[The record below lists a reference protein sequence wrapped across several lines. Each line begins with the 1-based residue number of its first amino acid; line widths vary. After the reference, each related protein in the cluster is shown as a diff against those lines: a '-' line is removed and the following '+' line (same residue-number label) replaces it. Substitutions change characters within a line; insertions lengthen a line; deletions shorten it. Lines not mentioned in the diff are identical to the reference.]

1 MESGGDRLCQTS
13 PIPRSPD
20 GDKNKLKFGCVS
32 LGCCRSSWSFCLV
45 KVIGLD
51 NHSPAEQIFHKTI
64 FLSAGVPVWYLQ
76 GIDILLCLFYSV
88 SPGLLLVFLLA
99 MINAMI
105 FRVMVLVMDLFS
117 ATRNV
122 KNYIQCLNSNS
133 TRYKEIPPPR
143 PLARGDAAG
152 T

>member
-1 MESGGDRLCQTS
+1 MALYLWGVAEVLGL
-13 PIPRSPD
+13 
-20 GDKNKLKFGCVS
+20 FVS
-32 LGCCRSSWSFCLV
+32 SKSLV
-45 KVIGLD
+45 STIT
-51 NHSPAEQIFHKTI
+51 AEQIFHKTS

-76 GIDILLCLFYSV
+76 GIDILLCLFYSG

-105 FRVMVLVMDLFS
+105 FRVMGLVMDLFS

-133 TRYKEIPPPR
+133 TRYKEIPPPPDR
-143 PLARGDAAG
+143 LQEATPQGRDFRVHTKKTLKGCSKK
-152 T
+152 

>member
-1 MESGGDRLCQTS
+1 MALYLWGVAEVLGL
-13 PIPRSPD
+13 
-20 GDKNKLKFGCVS
+20 FVS
-32 LGCCRSSWSFCLV
+32 SKSLV
-45 KVIGLD
+45 STIT
-51 NHSPAEQIFHKTI
+51 AEQIFHKTS

-105 FRVMVLVMDLFS
+105 FRIISSAMDLFS

-133 TRYKEIPPPR
+133 TRYKEISPQTACKRRRRRDLISGYIQKRHLKDVPKSIQQN
-143 PLARGDAAG
+143 
-152 T
+152 